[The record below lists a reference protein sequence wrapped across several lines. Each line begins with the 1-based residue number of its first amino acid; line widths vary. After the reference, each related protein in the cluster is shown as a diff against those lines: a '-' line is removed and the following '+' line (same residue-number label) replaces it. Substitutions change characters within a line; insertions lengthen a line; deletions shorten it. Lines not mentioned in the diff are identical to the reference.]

1 MVSINRIS
9 LMLLREVLIG
19 AVWSSIGYD
28 TELMAK
34 ISAASRYSTSRTRTT
49 TTTVAYCFACS
60 SGSSS
65 EPEMFST

>member
-1 MVSINRIS
+1 
-9 LMLLREVLIG
+9 MLLREVLIG

-49 TTTVAYCFACS
+49 TTTVA
-60 SGSSS
+60 
-65 EPEMFST
+65 